1 MNKKQFLMYYRIGFG
16 ALALIAL
23 ITEIVVLVNQG
34 NFMPSN
40 FFSYFTV
47 EANLFAACV
56 LLFLGLR
63 TTKASSHSKKIQ
75 LIRGAAT
82 LYMIMTG
89 VIFAILLANIEGA
102 TLTAVPWDNVA
113 LHYIM
118 PIVLLIDWLIDPP
131 KVKLS
136 LRNAWLWLIAPIV
149 YIIYSL
155 IRGEI
160 TNWYPY
166 PFLNPSVNG
175 LPTMIVT
182 LVALTG
188 FVVFAS
194 WTLCRTTRSAK

>member
-16 ALALIAL
+16 TLALIAL

-63 TTKASSHSKKIQ
+63 TTKASNHSKKIQ

-102 TLTAVPWDNVA
+102 TLTAVPWDNVV

-136 LRNAWLWLIAPIV
+136 LRDAWLWLIAPIV

-166 PFLNPSVNG
+166 PFLNPSVNS

-194 WTLCRTTRSAK
+194 WTLCRITRHEK